1 MKCRF
6 NVSDT
11 TYLDEPEK
19 YQILVSVLKL
29 RYVRKPEKKHSIEI
43 NCIAY
48 PLDKVN
54 FKIFEKLNTLTSVEG
69 SNPENLKLCEF
80 NIYHQVGKT
89 CIPITHS
96 LLSSAHFQEQKSR
109 PARCAKGHQSGSVFC
124 VLIEIFAQDSAIFSF
139 TLNTQNATPEMID

>member
-1 MKCRF
+1 MGS
-6 NVSDT
+6 N
-11 TYLDEPEK
+11 EPEK
-19 YQILVSVLKL
+19 YQILVSGLKFSN
-29 RYVRKPEKKHSIEI
+29 VQKPEKKHSIEI

-54 FKIFEKLNTLTSVEG
+54 FKIFEKLNTLTVEG
-69 SNPENLKLCEF
+69 PNPENLKLCEF

>member
-1 MKCRF
+1 MGS
-6 NVSDT
+6 N
-11 TYLDEPEK
+11 EPEK
-19 YQILVSVLKL
+19 YQILVSGLKFSN
-29 RYVRKPEKKHSIEI
+29 VQKPEKKHSIEI
-43 NCIAY
+43 NCTAY
-48 PLDKVN
+48 PLD
-54 FKIFEKLNTLTSVEG
+54 KLNTLTSVEG

>member
-1 MKCRF
+1 MKCKF

-11 TYLDEPEK
+11 TYPDEPEK
-19 YQILVSVLKL
+19 YQILVSGLKFN
-29 RYVRKPEKKHSIEI
+29 YVRKPEKKHSIEI

-54 FKIFEKLNTLTSVEG
+54 FKMFEKLNTLTSVEG
-69 SNPENLKLCEF
+69 SDPENFKLCEF

-109 PARCAKGHQSGSVFC
+109 PAKNVQRATKSGSVFC
-124 VLIEIFAQDSAIFSF
+124 VLIEIFAQDSANI
-139 TLNTQNATPEMID
+139 